1 MEGGSR
7 GGSLLNMKAS
17 DGFDYDLVIIG
28 DDHDAALHAVGKN
41 SQKSSPKLQISRLS
55 ETGLNGE
62 VGRT

>member
-7 GGSLLNMKAS
+7 GGSLLNMRAS

-41 SQKSSPKLQISRLS
+41 SQNKLQISRLS

-62 VGRT
+62 AGRT